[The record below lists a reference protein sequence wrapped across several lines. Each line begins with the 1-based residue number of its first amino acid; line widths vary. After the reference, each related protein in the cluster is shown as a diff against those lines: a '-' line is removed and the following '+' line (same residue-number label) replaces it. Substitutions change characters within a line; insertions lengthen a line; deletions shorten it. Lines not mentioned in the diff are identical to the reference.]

1 MHRLAGIDPTWA
13 ELGPYDATRFESSKA
28 DVTGRHWPQVVMGI
42 GVLLAAL
49 STMGLALYAIY
60 HMLDAAVAGPTV
72 PLPAGVLAFV
82 LVAVS
87 SGVSMIVVGGIEYL
101 FRSRESIPRPQS
113 VDRGGHAKD
122 HLVSLN

>member
-28 DVTGRHWPQVVMGI
+28 DVRGGHWPRVVMGI

-49 STMGLALYAIY
+49 STMGFALYAIY
-60 HMLDAAVAGPTV
+60 HMLDAAVAGPAV
-72 PLPAGVLAFV
+72 PMPAGVLASV
-82 LVAVS
+82 LVVATT
-87 SGVSMIVVGGIEYL
+87 GVSMIAMGAIPYL
-101 FRSRESIPRPQS
+101 LRSWESSPSPEF
-113 VDRGGHAKD
+113 VDRGHANN